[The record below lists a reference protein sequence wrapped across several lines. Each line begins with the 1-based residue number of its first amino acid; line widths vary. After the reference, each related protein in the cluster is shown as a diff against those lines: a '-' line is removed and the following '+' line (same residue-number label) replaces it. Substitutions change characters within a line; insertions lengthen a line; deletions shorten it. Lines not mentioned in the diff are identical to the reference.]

1 MSAFVPAPLGEARQ
15 CIKRGPLPSLCSPR
29 LFAARLVTLQL
40 RTSNLEQ
47 ADREQPAAADS
58 KQDEDSPEIACV
70 RELAASEEAFQSKL
84 DAKALSEADAEK
96 LIQLLDDADAACGE
110 GDVRG
115 AREKLE
121 TVNET
126 VAKAK

>member
-1 MSAFVPAPLGEARQ
+1 VHKALPIAAIVLSAALCDAPRHASAQGDQPQAGGTEAQ
-15 CIKRGPLPSLCSPR
+15 PESGKS
-29 LFAARLVTLQL
+29 
-40 RTSNLEQ
+40 
-47 ADREQPAAADS
+47 DREQPAAADS

-70 RELAASEEAFQSKL
+70 RELATSEEAFQSKL
-84 DAKALSEADAEK
+84 DAKALNEADAEK
-96 LIQLLDDADAACGE
+96 LSQLLDDADAACSE
-110 GDVRG
+110 GDVRN

>member
-1 MSAFVPAPLGEARQ
+1 VHKAWPIAVIVLAAALCGAPRDASAQDEQ
-15 CIKRGPLPSLCSPR
+15 PR
-29 LFAARLVTLQL
+29 AGATDAHAQPE
-40 RTSNLEQ
+40 SGKS
-47 ADREQPAAADS
+47 DREPPAEADS
-58 KQDEDSPEIACV
+58 KQDEDSPEIACI

>member
-1 MSAFVPAPLGEARQ
+1 VHKAWPIAVIVLAAALCGAPRDASAQDEQ
-15 CIKRGPLPSLCSPR
+15 PR
-29 LFAARLVTLQL
+29 AGGSDAQPE
-40 RTSNLEQ
+40 SGKS
-47 ADREQPAAADS
+47 DREPPAEADS
-58 KQDEDSPEIACV
+58 KQDSPEIACI

>member
-1 MSAFVPAPLGEARQ
+1 MHRALPIAVIVLAAALCGAPPEVSAQDDQPQAAASEAQ
-15 CIKRGPLPSLCSPR
+15 SESGKS
-29 LFAARLVTLQL
+29 
-40 RTSNLEQ
+40 
-47 ADREQPAAADS
+47 DREQPAAADS

-84 DAKALSEADAEK
+84 DAKALNETDAEK
-96 LIQLLDDADAACGE
+96 LTQLLDDADAACSE
-110 GDVRG
+110 GDVRN